1 MNSRTDNPPQADS
14 RFIIAVGGLLLL
26 IIALL
31 AGLWIKQ
38 RKRAQRAEQT
48 VVTLTRQNSGM
59 AILTRQQMQDRA
71 SRMAIHR
78 EDLQTRQVI
87 LDGRKLTALR
97 LPAGEAQ
104 RLGLR
109 PGDVVLV
116 DQAPT
121 PATAPAT
128 RPGA

>member
-1 MNSRTDNPPQADS
+1 MNSQTSEAPRADS

-48 VVTLTRQNSGM
+48 VVTLTQQKSGM
-59 AILTRQQMQDRA
+59 AILTRQEMQDRV
-71 SRMAIHR
+71 SRMTVHR
-78 EDLQTRQVI
+78 EDLETRQVT

-97 LPAGEAQ
+97 LPAGDAQ

-109 PGDVVLV
+109 AGDIVLV

-121 PATAPAT
+121 TATAPAT